1 MTPWSGTR
9 PAVGFNAASPQK
21 CAGSRTLAP
30 ESVPRP
36 KAEQPAAIAAA
47 SPPLDPP
54 TECDNAYGL
63 LVRPKTSLVVSIP
76 PPNQG
81 QLVLPRKIAP
91 AASTRPTA
99 SASASAVAPRA
110 CRCGSPAISGAP
122 ATAMLSLTE
131 NGRPD
136 SGPGRAARAF
146 SAAVIPGHR
155 HERVDRARVPVHRR
169 DVRLDHLDRRDLVR
183 GDRREQFGGRPVDE
197 LHRPTV
203 QD

>member
-9 PAVGFNAASPQK
+9 PAVGFKAASPQK

-30 ESVPRP
+30 ESVPSP

-76 PPNQG
+76 PPNGG

-91 AASTRPTA
+91 AARTRATA
-99 SASASAVAPRA
+99 TRVGVGRRAARASL
-110 CRCGSPAISGAP
+110 GSPAISGAP
-122 ATAMLSLTE
+122 PTAMLSLTV
-131 NGRPD
+131 NGSAGQR
-136 SGPGRAARAF
+136 PGRAARA
-146 SAAVIPGHR
+146 SPPR
-155 HERVDRARVPVHRR
+155 SSPPSPRTR
-169 DVRLDHLDRRDLVR
+169 
-183 GDRREQFGGRPVDE
+183 
-197 LHRPTV
+197 
-203 QD
+203 